1 MHIILINVAYPATA
15 TIFFGML
22 MGVLT
27 FQFYDFSDFYNRI
40 LQLDPDSRGSN
51 PLNNQFYMLG
61 YNTLYI
67 IQNFGSLCWTIFI
80 APVGWA
86 FASLIVSFTKGQFI
100 GVRAKFNRLMFY
112 NYWIGFLNETCIF
125 LAVCAALNLV
135 YFKWHTYG
143 EAVNSLVALIFGL
156 ALILFPFF
164 VGIFYVR

>member
-40 LQLDPDSRGSN
+40 LQLDPDSLGSN

-86 FASLIVSFTKGQFI
+86 LASLVVSFTKG
-100 GVRAKFNRLMFY
+100 
-112 NYWIGFLNETCIF
+112 
-125 LAVCAALNLV
+125 
-135 YFKWHTYG
+135 
-143 EAVNSLVALIFGL
+143 
-156 ALILFPFF
+156 
-164 VGIFYVR
+164 